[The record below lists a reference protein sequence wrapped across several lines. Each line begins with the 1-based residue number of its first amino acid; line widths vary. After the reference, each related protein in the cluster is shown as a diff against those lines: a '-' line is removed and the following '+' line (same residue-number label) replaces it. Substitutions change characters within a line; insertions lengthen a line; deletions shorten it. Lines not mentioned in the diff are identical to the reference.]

1 MTLDC
6 GQHTEPTK
14 RTSVFETGHPATK
27 MQGVNRQMCLS
38 AELTKTQTAPGSV
51 LPEERWMETT
61 TRCPLSWKGLMLHIK
76 QSKEIG
82 NLIVSH
88 SLTPPNIS
96 EFDSLSL
103 CQSKTRYNPIFLTL
117 DLASSLMS
125 LRCPNFWQ
133 CCFKLFWLNLISW
146 MLIIRLVSSSTIK
159 RKSPATQMADLKT
172 TSHFMKEFFFFLVWC
187 FLCSELEPL
196 SAYFGEENTAGQ
208 PMSSVTLWTSL
219 RDNRQKRWSALAAHR
234 ITS

>member
-27 MQGVNRQMCLS
+27 MQGVNRQMCYA

-133 CCFKLFWLNLISW
+133 CCFKLFWLNLIPW

-172 TSHFMKEFFFFLVWC
+172 TSHFMKEFFFFFWSDVSSAQSSNLCQHILVRRTLQGNPC
-187 FLCSELEPL
+187 PQLLCEQASEIT
-196 SAYFGEENTAGQ
+196 GR
-208 PMSSVTLWTSL
+208 
-219 RDNRQKRWSALAAHR
+219 RDEVH
-234 ITS
+234 